1 MYIST
6 TVVALYHIVV
16 QPVRTVGYF
25 GGVYWGGGGKW
36 WVVIGTL
43 EGVS

>member
-1 MYIST
+1 MYTSKT
-6 TVVALYHIVV
+6 SVAFYLYVV

-25 GGVYWGGGGKW
+25 GGMYWGGVGKW
-36 WVVIGTL
+36 WVVIRTL